1 MNYRAYRPF
10 AHGSKLVAKGEI
22 IEINPVIAKPL
33 LEKGLIIPIYDD
45 KREKIIPEINNKA
58 YLVHD
63 KGAMFWVKH
72 EGREIGRYT
81 KKKAIEVR
89 DELNAEH

>member
-1 MNYRAYRPF
+1 MQYRVYRTF
-10 AHGSKLVAKGEI
+10 ANGNKLVTKGEV
-22 IEINPVIAKPL
+22 IELHPVVAKPL
-33 LEKGLIIPIYDD
+33 LDRNMIVPYYENKVEKV
-45 KREKIIPEINNKA
+45 IPEINNKA

-63 KGAMFWVKH
+63 KGAMFFVKQ

-89 DELNAEH
+89 DELNAVD